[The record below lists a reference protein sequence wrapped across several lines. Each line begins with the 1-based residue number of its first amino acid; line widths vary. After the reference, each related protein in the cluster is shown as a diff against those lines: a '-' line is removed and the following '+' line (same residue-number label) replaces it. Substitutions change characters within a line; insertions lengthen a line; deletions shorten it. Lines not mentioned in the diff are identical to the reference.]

1 MVLLRVIAGSLKG
14 RRLEAPEDGD
24 LRVRPTSDRAREA
37 LFSILQ
43 RWPQGPFLDLFS
55 GTGAV
60 ALEAFSRGYGPVTA
74 VEKGEPGW
82 SCIQRNLRG
91 TQVEALRTDALALG
105 VEAFR
110 DQAVIFADP
119 PYAEASAAWEA
130 LAARLRG
137 WLEPGGVLIWE
148 TDSGLDLPSAPGWR
162 LEGAR
167 DYGRVRFHLL
177 EPGE

>member
-1 MVLLRVIAGSLKG
+1 MRVIAGSLKG
-14 RRLEAPEDGD
+14 RRLDAPEDGD

-43 RWPQGPFLDLFS
+43 RWPQGAFLDLFS

-91 TQVEALRTDALALG
+91 TGVKALRSDALALKKDN
-105 VEAFR
+105 VEPDA
-110 DQAVIFADP
+110 AVIPDGLQP
-119 PYAEASAAWEA
+119 P
-130 LAARLRG
+130 ARRQ
-137 WLEPGGVLIWE
+137 
-148 TDSGLDLPSAPGWR
+148 R
-162 LEGAR
+162 
-167 DYGRVRFHLL
+167 
-177 EPGE
+177 